1 MLSSARPFP
10 SIGHPDQVW
19 AVDITYIRMRQGFMY
34 LFVIIDLYSRY
45 IVDYELSTTI
55 DRELVLGCLKR
66 AFRVKKPEI
75 INSDQ
80 GSQFTSKDY
89 IELLHTEGIKISS
102 LLNNSRTTLALNSAV

>member
-55 DRELVLGCLKR
+55 DREIG
-66 AFRVKKPEI
+66 ARVFEESFPSKK
-75 INSDQ
+75 
-80 GSQFTSKDY
+80 TR
-89 IELLHTEGIKISS
+89 
-102 LLNNSRTTLALNSAV
+102 NN